1 MSQSSETETVDAL
14 LGVNSLG
21 YAMPPS
27 LSVATSR
34 RDITNF
40 PQVTSSPMGSVI
52 IYTLNTGDG
61 FLHGPSS
68 YLKVTL
74 QIGTSLAATTAFMD
88 NIGALFSTVTVSS
101 RSGVEICRVTE
112 FPLYMSKYIRMKYSN
127 AKFQRLSWPAVFDK
141 SVVAG
146 DNVANTVDFIMP
158 LEFIPCFAGDQLLP
172 PQLVEGMRIRF
183 DLTSITEAFRAVG
196 GTVASC
202 NVQSQMSLNLTT
214 LADAFTRRIAAVAAE
229 SGLVMLHNEVFST
242 IQNTAAGTLNFDIKK
257 ACSKALEFM
266 VVARADTYVAAA
278 VNSQQSLPYPF
289 TSMQL
294 QLGSVYYPNQPL
306 TQRGAPSIYTSAEP
320 YMYVQKGCSHNFDNY
335 YRYEDFHSVTG
346 NQCNASFAQNLRDSS
361 DSMSGVVLNNSRS
374 LLVNGIYHSVVNRR
388 VDAFLIHLRL
398 TRIFQNNVVVRD

>member
-1 MSQSSETETVDAL
+1 MSQESETVDAL

-61 FLHGPSS
+61 FLHGPTS
-68 YLKVTL
+68 YLKMTL
-74 QIGTSLAATTAFMD
+74 QVTTSAAGATAFMD
-88 NIGALFSTVTVSS
+88 NIGALFTTVTVSS

-112 FPLYMSKYIRMKYSN
+112 FPLYVSKYIRMKYSS
-127 AKFQRLSWPAVFDK
+127 AKFQRLGFPAVFDK
-141 SVVAG
+141 SIVPGTGV
-146 DNVANTVDFIMP
+146 NNTVDFVMP

-183 DLTSITEAFRAVG
+183 DLTSIAEAFRAAG
-196 GTVASC
+196 GTVNAC
-202 NVQSQMSLNLTT
+202 DVQSQMSLNLTT
-214 LADAFTRRIAAVAAE
+214 LADAFTRRIAQVAADQ
-229 SGLVMLHNEVFST
+229 GLVMLHNEVFST

-257 ACSKALEFM
+257 ACSKALEFI
-266 VVARADTYVAAA
+266 VVTRDNGYLGAA

-289 TSMQL
+289 TSIQL

-306 TQRGAPSIYTSAEP
+306 TQRGAPGIFTSAEP
-320 YMYVQKGCSHNFDNY
+320 YMYVQKGCSHNFDNHY
-335 YRYEDFHSVTG
+335 LYEEFHSVVDDK
-346 NQCNASFAQNLRDSS
+346 CNALFAQNLRDSS

-374 LLVNGIYHSVVNRR
+374 LLVNGVYHSAANRR
-388 VDAFLIHLRL
+388 VDAFLVHLRL

>member
-1 MSQSSETETVDAL
+1 MSQESETVDAL
-14 LGVNSLG
+14 LGVNSLS

-68 YLKVTL
+68 YIKLTL
-74 QIGTSLAATTAFMD
+74 QVATSLAGVTAFMD
-88 NIGALFSTVTVSS
+88 NIGALFTTVTVSS

-112 FPLYMSKYIRMKYSN
+112 FPLYVSKYVRMKYSA
-127 AKFQRLSWPAVFDK
+127 AKFDRLGFPAAFDK
-141 SVVAG
+141 SIVPGTAL
-146 DNVANTVDFIMP
+146 NNTVDFVMP

-172 PQLVEGMRIRF
+172 PQLIEGMRIRF
-183 DLTSITEAFRAVG
+183 DLTSIAEAFRAVG
-196 GTVASC
+196 GTVFSC
-202 NVQSQMSLNLTT
+202 DVQSQMSLNLTT
-214 LADAFTRRIAAVAAE
+214 LADAFTRRIAQVAADQ
-229 SGLVMLHNEVFST
+229 GLVMLHNEVFST

-266 VVARADTYVAAA
+266 VVTRADTYIGAA
-278 VNSQQSLPYPF
+278 VNSQESLPYPF

-306 TQRGAPSIYTSAEP
+306 TQRGAPGIFTSAEP
-320 YMYVQKGCSHNFDNY
+320 YMYVQKGCSHNFDNNFLF
-335 YRYEDFHSVTG
+335 EEFHSVSA
-346 NQCNASFAQNLRDSS
+346 NKCNALFAQNLRDSS

-374 LLVNGIYHSVVNRR
+374 LLVNGVYHSVVNRR
-388 VDAFLIHLRL
+388 VDAFLVHLRL